1 MANDSLVIIAR
12 EISHLKDKKKLDY
25 ADTKRL
31 EILIKMQRLI
41 LNTPTEII
49 QIEDQV
55 YTDLEVLRRIEKD
68 KKEKE
73 KQLKARQKA
82 AKKKKLTKK
91 KVTKKKATSN
101 GKKKK
106 ASPRAKSSS

>member
-1 MANDSLVIIAR
+1 MANDSLDIIAR
-12 EISHLKDKKKLDY
+12 EISHLKKKDKLDY

-49 QIEDQV
+49 AIEDAV
-55 YTDLEVLRRIEKD
+55 YTDNDVIRVIEKD
-68 KKEKE
+68 KKAKE
-73 KQLKARQKA
+73 KKLKAR
-82 AKKKKLTKK
+82 KKTVKKK
-91 KVTKKKATSN
+91 KVTKKKVTSN

>member
-1 MANDSLVIIAR
+1 MANDSLEIIAR
-12 EISHLKDKKKLDY
+12 EIKHLKEKKKLDY

-49 QIEDQV
+49 QIEDQI
-55 YTDLEVLRRIEKD
+55 YTDNEVLRAI
-68 KKEKE
+68 
-73 KQLKARQKA
+73 
-82 AKKKKLTKK
+82 KKKPVKKRKTPIKK

-106 ASPRAKSSS
+106 ASPRAKASS

>member
-1 MANDSLVIIAR
+1 MANDTLEIIAR
-12 EISHLKDKKKLDY
+12 EITHLKDKEKLDY

-49 QIEDQV
+49 QIEDQI
-55 YTDLEVLRRIEKD
+55 YTDNEVLRSIKKD
-68 KKEKE
+68 KKAKE
-73 KQLKARQKA
+73 KLQKARKKA
-82 AKKKKLTKK
+82 TKK
-91 KVTKKKATSN
+91 KVTKKKVTIN

-106 ASPRAKSSS
+106 ASPRAKTSS